1 MSGPLRIVFA
11 GTPEFSV
18 PPLQSLL
25 ATDHQ
30 LVAVYTQPD
39 RPAGRGRKLTPSP
52 VKRVALER
60 GIPVDQPRNFR
71 SKDARAALEA
81 LRPDLMVVVAYGLL
95 FPPPVLRT
103 PRLGCVN
110 IHASLLPRWRGAAPI
125 QRAILADDRE
135 TGITIMQMDEGLD
148 TGPMLYRL
156 TCPIGPQDTAGSLHD
171 RLSELGARALL
182 EALPGIAEQRIHP
195 VPQPESGACY
205 ARKLDKLEALV
216 DWSRPADELAR
227 QVRAFNPWPVA
238 HTTLAGEP
246 LRIWQ
251 AEPVR
256 GGEGVMPGTVVAF
269 GRDGIDV
276 ASGDG
281 LLRIRVLQLPGKR
294 PLSAGDF
301 LNAHAVEGLRLG

>member
-95 FPPPVLRT
+95 LPPPVLRT

-110 IHASLLPRWRGAAPI
+110 IHASLLPRWRGA
-125 QRAILADDRE
+125 
-135 TGITIMQMDEGLD
+135 TGRHG
-148 TGPMLYRL
+148 
-156 TCPIGPQDTAGSLHD
+156 C
-171 RLSELGARALL
+171 
-182 EALPGIAEQRIHP
+182 
-195 VPQPESGACY
+195 
-205 ARKLDKLEALV
+205 
-216 DWSRPADELAR
+216 
-227 QVRAFNPWPVA
+227 
-238 HTTLAGEP
+238 
-246 LRIWQ
+246 
-251 AEPVR
+251 
-256 GGEGVMPGTVVAF
+256 
-269 GRDGIDV
+269 
-276 ASGDG
+276 
-281 LLRIRVLQLPGKR
+281 
-294 PLSAGDF
+294 
-301 LNAHAVEGLRLG
+301 